1 QSCVYGSTLNLL
13 GYPINIL
20 IDSTGTNLYISDWN
34 NNRVIKRIGLNSSFG
49 IVVAGGNGGGNS
61 EIQTFNPWGLYLNES
76 SNTMFIINNGGNTIQ
91 KWHLGDQ
98 NGTFLVG
105 TPGISGSNA
114 SQLYNPSQIIVDSFG
129 NLYVSDTSNH
139 RIQMFHKSNSYG
151 TGITIAGVTGSAGS
165 TSQRLYSPN
174 GLAFDSNMNLFV
186 ADALNNRVQ
195 KFTLF

>member
-1 QSCVYGSTLNLL
+1 M
-13 GYPINIL
+13 NIL
-20 IDSTGTNLYISDWN
+20 IDSTGTNLYVSDSIN
-34 NNRVIKRIGLNSSFG
+34 YRVTKWAGLNSSFG
-49 IVVAGGNGGGNS
+49 IVIAGGNGIGNS
-61 EIQTFNPWGLYLNES
+61 ARMTNVPWGLSLNES
-76 SNTMFIINNGGNTIQ
+76 SNTMFIINYGGHTIQ

-165 TSQRLYSPN
+165 TSQRHV
-174 GLAFDSNMNLFV
+174 MVLFIC
-186 ADALNNRVQ
+186 
-195 KFTLF
+195 